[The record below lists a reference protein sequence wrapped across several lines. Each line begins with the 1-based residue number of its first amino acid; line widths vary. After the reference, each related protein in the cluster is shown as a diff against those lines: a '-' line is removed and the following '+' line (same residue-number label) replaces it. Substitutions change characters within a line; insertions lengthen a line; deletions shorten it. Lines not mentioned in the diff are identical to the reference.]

1 MALAPYTE
9 SYWYPDESFAVGVPY
24 HVFPRLSNVHAQL
37 FQDQAG
43 TIPLPNPG
51 VTAAGGIISFFV
63 ENGDYWL
70 YINGQAFYLIVD
82 LDPNLTHV
90 WPSSTRW
97 PFPVASTVWNI
108 AHGLN
113 SFPVV
118 TVLDGNNDEVFGEV
132 NYVDDD
138 NLTITFG
145 VAQAG
150 VAYLRR

>member
-9 SYWYPDESFAVGVPY
+9 TYWYPDESFAVGVTY
-24 HVFPRLSNVHAQL
+24 HVFPRFSNVHAPL

-43 TIPLPNPG
+43 TIPIANPG
-51 VTAAGGIISFFV
+51 VTAAGGVISFFV

-90 WPSSTRW
+90 WPSTFRW
-97 PFPVASTVWNI
+97 EQAVPALVWNI
-108 AHGLN
+108 NHGLN
-113 SFPVV
+113 SFPSVH
-118 TVLDGNNDEVFGEV
+118 VLDPANEELFGEV
-132 NYVDDD
+132 DYVDDD
-138 NLTITFG
+138 NVTITFSTPM
-145 VAQAG
+145 AG